1 MNTLRALV
9 GGCFVLT
16 IIGFVVVVP
25 LGWCL
30 VLGIG
35 LANPHVLIAGS
46 CMSGH

>member
-16 IIGFVVVVP
+16 VLGFVVVVP

-30 VLGIG
+30 VLGIS
-35 LANPHVLIAGS
+35 LVNPHVLVAATR
-46 CMSGH
+46 MFW

>member
-16 IIGFVVVVP
+16 VIGFVIVVP
-25 LGWCL
+25 LGWGL

-35 LANPHVLIAGS
+35 LANPHVLVAAGR
-46 CMSGH
+46 MFW